1 MQPPI
6 SVGTVLQN
14 RYQILKILGQG
25 GFARTYLAQDQRR
38 FDEPCAIKEL
48 IPNATGNFSW
58 EKAQELFQQEAEL
71 LYQIQHK
78 QIPQFRERFQE
89 DQRLFLVQEYIPGK
103 TYRELL
109 DEGSI
114 FTELEVLSFLK
125 NLLPVLEHIHSRGI
139 IHRDI
144 SPENVIQRES
154 DRLPVLIDFGIVKE
168 LATKLQSGGDTTPPT
183 PVGKLGYSPGEQMQ
197 TGISY
202 PSSDLYALAVTA
214 IVLLTRKEPREIYDE
229 ARAAW
234 NWQKFTRV
242 DPQFARILNK
252 MLSWVP
258 GDRYQRATEVNQALL
273 SLTAPPPPEVSNLPS
288 NLQSNLQTVAVA
300 PAPVTPIPPNR
311 TPVAIPEPNTRS
323 ILDNPLAVAA
333 ISTAVFITA
342 GVGSWVLVSSIQSKR
357 TQETP
362 KPSPQSFP
370 SPVVSQTAT
379 PTLSPEPFPTVT
391 EAVVYSKRLTFDS
404 SNIAN
409 VEHRIKGNE
418 TAQYTFLG
426 QEGQQITASLLQAG
440 EVTITIL
447 APNREPIDISAREV
461 PSYQGTLP
469 VTGKYIIQVTPVT
482 GILESQYILTVG
494 LQSLPS
500 ATPIPTPSETPRR
513 SRTPKPIPSSD
524 LPPLNEPIITPT
536 PENSSTPFIEP
547 TPTPDATK
555 LQ

>member
-1 MQPPI
+1 MHPPI

-14 RYQILKILGQG
+14 RYRILKILGQG
-25 GFARTYLAQDQRR
+25 GFARTYLAHDQRR

-48 IPNATGNFSW
+48 IPNATGIFSW

-71 LYQIQHK
+71 LYQMQHK

-89 DQRLFLVQEYIPGK
+89 DQRLFLVQEYVPGK

-109 DEGSI
+109 DEGSV
-114 FTELEVLSFLK
+114 FTEQEVLTFLK

-168 LATKLQSGGDTTPPT
+168 LATKLQSENETTPPI
-183 PVGKLGYSPGEQMQ
+183 PVGKPGYSPGEQMQ
-197 TGISY
+197 TGRSY

-214 IVLLTRKEPREIYDE
+214 IVLLTRREPQDLYNQGT
-229 ARAAW
+229 AAW
-234 NWQKFTRV
+234 KWQQFVTV

-252 MLSWVP
+252 MLNWVP

-273 SLTAPPPPEVSNLPS
+273 SLTAPPPPEVSNL
-288 NLQSNLQTVAVA
+288 QSNLPTVAVA
-300 PAPVTPIPPNR
+300 PAPVAPIPSR
-311 TPVAIPEPNTRS
+311 KSQVAIPEPNTRS

-362 KPSPQSFP
+362 PPTPQSFP
-370 SPVVSQTAT
+370 SPVVTQTAT
-379 PTLSPEPFPTVT
+379 PSFSPTPSPTIT
-391 EAVVYSKRLTFDS
+391 EAAIYGKRLTFNS

-409 VEHRIKGNE
+409 VDGKIKSNE
-418 TAQYTFLG
+418 AIQYSFFG
-426 QEGQQITASLLQAG
+426 QEGEQVSASLLQPG

-447 APNREPIDISAREV
+447 SPSREPIDINAREV
-461 PSYQGTLP
+461 ASYQGTLP
-469 VTGKYIIQVTPVT
+469 FTGKYIIQVTPVT
-482 GILESQYILTVG
+482 GILETQYNLTVG

-500 ATPIPTPSETPRR
+500 ATPTPIPTPTPTPRKG
-513 SRTPKPIPSSD
+513 RTPKPTPSSE
-524 LPPLNEPIITPT
+524 LPPLKEPIITPI
-536 PENSSTPFIEP
+536 PGNSPTPFIQT
-547 TPTPDATK
+547 TPTPDPTK

>member
-6 SVGTVLQN
+6 SIGTVLQN
-14 RYQILKILGQG
+14 RYLILKILGQG
-25 GFARTYLAQDQRR
+25 GFARTYLAHDQRR

-48 IPNATGNFSW
+48 IPNATGIFSW

-71 LYQIQHK
+71 LYQMQHK

-89 DQRLFLVQEYIPGK
+89 DQRLFLVQEYISGK

-114 FTELEVLSFLK
+114 FTEQEVLSFLK

-168 LATKLQSGGDTTPPT
+168 LATKLQSGSETTPPT
-183 PVGKLGYSPGEQMQ
+183 PVGKPGYSPGEQMQ
-197 TGISY
+197 TGRSY

-214 IVLLTRKEPREIYDE
+214 IVLLTRKEPQNLYDE
-229 ARAAW
+229 SRAAW
-234 NWQKFTRV
+234 NWQQFARV

-273 SLTAPPPPEVSNLPS
+273 SLTAPTPPEV
-288 NLQSNLQTVAVA
+288 SNLQTVAVA
-300 PAPVTPIPPNR
+300 PAPVAPTPPR
-311 TPVAIPEPNTRS
+311 RSQVAIPEPNTRS
-323 ILDNPLAVAA
+323 VLDNPLAVAA
-333 ISTAVFITA
+333 ISTVVFITA
-342 GVGSWVLVSSIQSKR
+342 GVGSLVLVSSIQNKKN
-357 TQETP
+357 QEAP
-362 KPSPQSFP
+362 PPSPQSFP
-370 SPVVSQTAT
+370 SPVIPQTAT
-379 PTLSPEPFPTVT
+379 PSLSPTPFPTVS
-391 EAVVYSKRLTFDS
+391 EAATYSKRLTFDS

-409 VEHRIKGNE
+409 VENKIKSNE
-418 TAQYTFLG
+418 TVQYTFFG
-426 QEGQQITASLLQAG
+426 QEGQQVSASLLQPG
-440 EVTITIL
+440 EVTLTIL

-469 VTGKYIIQVTPVT
+469 FTGKYIIQVTPVR
-482 GILESQYILTVG
+482 GILESQYSLTVG

-500 ATPIPTPSETPRR
+500 ATPTAIPTTTPTSTPTPRR
-513 SRTPKPIPSSD
+513 GKTPKPTPSSD
-524 LPPLNEPIITPT
+524 LPPLTKPTVLPI
-536 PENSSTPFIEP
+536 PENSSTPFIKP
-547 TPTPDATK
+547 TPTPEATK
-555 LQ
+555 L